1 MKNDA
6 LEALDQLLAAEEDF
20 FRRPPSVEAAR
31 SLQGTRHEM
40 QGHIRAIG
48 RSGDLPLIV
57 TAERMIV
64 DGDLVRYAN
73 SVAMTNS
80 LKAAIGELSV
90 AERHIGIV
98 DDPQKYRAVD
108 QAHSLPRNR
117 KGGLPLDEARQA
129 LASHYTRL
137 NNLDKARLV
146 DDEKKVIDARKTA
159 VFEAVKLYTAR
170 QAKTLG
176 VDLAQGKKRGN
187 RL

>member
-1 MKNDA
+1 
-6 LEALDQLLAAEEDF
+6 
-20 FRRPPSVEAAR
+20 
-31 SLQGTRHEM
+31 
-40 QGHIRAIG
+40 
-48 RSGDLPLIV
+48 
-57 TAERMIV
+57 
-64 DGDLVRYAN
+64 
-73 SVAMTNS
+73 MTNS